1 MIEATCQKSI
11 KYKLHRKTPSS
22 CVFTVHHP
30 CVYLAVNK
38 TIIGTDNMELVH
50 FDVQRE
56 PVSIHQPLPRLLAGG
71 Q

>member
-1 MIEATCQKSI
+1 MIEASCQKYI
-11 KYKLHRKTPSS
+11 KYKLHRKTLSS
-22 CVFTVHHP
+22 YMFTVHHLY
-30 CVYLAVNK
+30 VYLAVNK

-71 Q
+71 H